1 MKTETTITYV
11 NLIQTAFGI
20 EFDAVEDR
28 MTPALVC
35 SGDKYIA
42 TYAIPG
48 SYTAGDKSIRKKIV
62 EPILHSCQIGD
73 FSARNSRRIAEKAL
87 HKFRIENPLGAL
99 PMRTD
104 AGVRFNTSLYIL

>member
-35 SGDKYIA
+35 PRDKYIA
-42 TYAIPG
+42 TYALQG
-48 SYTAGDKSIRKKIV
+48 SYKTDIRQRVVK
-62 EPILHSCQIGD
+62 PILDACCSGD
-73 FSARNSRRIAEKAL
+73 FSPRNARRKAEKAL
-87 HKFRIENPLGAL
+87 RKFRIENPLGAM
-99 PMRTD
+99 PTRTD
-104 AGVRFNTSLYIL
+104 VGTRFNTSWSILNA